1 MEHVTALNS
10 VEANEELLLE
20 HVPQGTIY
28 IYVSVYEN
36 ILYIY
41 IYIYKM
47 LQSISLNLLVL
58 ELAAYLF
65 MKQVGESFLKIVVI

>member
-1 MEHVTALNS
+1 MEHVTALKS
-10 VEANEELLLE
+10 VEAKEELLLE
-20 HVPQGTIY
+20 HVPLGTID

-36 ILYIY
+36 ILSDIH
-41 IYIYKM
+41 IL